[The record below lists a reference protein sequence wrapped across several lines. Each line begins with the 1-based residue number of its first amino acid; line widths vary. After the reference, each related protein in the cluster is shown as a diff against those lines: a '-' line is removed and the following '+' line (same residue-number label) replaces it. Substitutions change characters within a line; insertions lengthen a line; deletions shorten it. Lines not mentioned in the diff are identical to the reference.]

1 MTEDAKPRR
10 IKAWHV
16 AGVILF
22 TSMVG
27 LSIYAVWPALT
38 GAEEEADDRPAV
50 ERTNAQAVVD
60 VTVVSPSDFVLRA
73 EATGHLAPWR
83 QAEISSQASGI
94 VIDRP
99 FEEGQFVRE
108 GQDLLRLK
116 DDEQLISVA
125 EAENELLKAQID
137 FAARLAGTRAA
148 SQDSSGM
155 QMARERFAQAEQ
167 AFENGSLTEEEFNQ
181 ARREYDVA
189 VLRTGARREEVEAIV
204 TGLSQ
209 AEQRLE
215 RARLLASRMQVK
227 APISGRVADLQTEV
241 GQRVTLG
248 MPVLSLLDDSR
259 MKVDVRV
266 LEGDVIG
273 LEIGATAR
281 VRIPAIN
288 DTLVTGRIHS
298 INPIVDPATGTA
310 KVTVAIDNRR
320 REFLAGV
327 FAYVDLETGR
337 LPERLVIPAEAV
349 LVRQGRDLVFVV
361 DGGRAKWTYV
371 TVGRRSGDFVEVL
384 EPLAA
389 GDSVAVTG
397 HHSLSHDARVSVN
410 EVMEY
415 TF

>member
-1 MTEDAKPRR
+1 
-10 IKAWHV
+10 
-16 AGVILF
+16 
-22 TSMVG
+22 
-27 LSIYAVWPALT
+27 
-38 GAEEEADDRPAV
+38 
-50 ERTNAQAVVD
+50 
-60 VTVVSPSDFVLRA
+60 
-73 EATGHLAPWR
+73 
-83 QAEISSQASGI
+83 
-94 VIDRP
+94 
-99 FEEGQFVRE
+99 
-108 GQDLLRLK
+108 
-116 DDEQLISVA
+116 
-125 EAENELLKAQID
+125 
-137 FAARLAGTRAA
+137 
-148 SQDSSGM
+148 
-155 QMARERFAQAEQ
+155 
-167 AFENGSLTEEEFNQ
+167 
-181 ARREYDVA
+181 
-189 VLRTGARREEVEAIV
+189 
-204 TGLSQ
+204 
-209 AEQRLE
+209 
-215 RARLLASRMQVK
+215 
-227 APISGRVADLQTEV
+227 
-241 GQRVTLG
+241 
-248 MPVLSLLDDSR
+248 
-259 MKVDVRV
+259 
-266 LEGDVIG
+266 
-273 LEIGATAR
+273 